1 MMNEN
6 IVFLIAVIVVLALIL
21 AFTIFL
27 YNGEIKFFK
36 NELAIA
42 EDVAIDQRIT
52 IDELLLDVAHQ
63 EQVIQDQS
71 ELITKLTEEN
81 EKIKKSLM
89 EYGF

>member
-1 MMNEN
+1 MNKN
-6 IVFLIAVIVVLALIL
+6 IAFLIIVIGVLELIL
-21 AFTIFL
+21 AFTISI
-27 YNGEIKFFK
+27 YGGKIKFFK
-36 NELAIA
+36 DELKVA